1 MEGSREGPGGPLVSL
16 VTLSDGSIQR
26 TMSKMT
32 HRVDAEPERLL
43 TPQEVAERW
52 ALSEDTLRRWRS
64 EGCGPNYVRLGG
76 RIRYRLAEVMRYE
89 ASMTNV

>member
-1 MEGSREGPGGPLVSL
+1 MKP
-16 VTLSDGSIQR
+16 
-26 TMSKMT
+26 
-32 HRVDAEPERLL
+32 EPTQERLL

-89 ASMTNV
+89 ASMTNI